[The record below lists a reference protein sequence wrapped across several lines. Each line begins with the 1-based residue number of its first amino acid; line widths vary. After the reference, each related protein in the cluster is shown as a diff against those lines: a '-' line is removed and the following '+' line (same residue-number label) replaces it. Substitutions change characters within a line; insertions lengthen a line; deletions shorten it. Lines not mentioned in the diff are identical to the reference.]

1 MSRRARPVPTAEK
14 RLFYESRY
22 PKVSLMAATQS
33 TAVVTEWTEMA
44 AVTQQDKTATAVNCR
59 AGLEEKHD
67 HRVTQAC
74 K

>member
-1 MSRRARPVPTAEK
+1 
-14 RLFYESRY
+14 
-22 PKVSLMAATQS
+22 MAATQS

-44 AVTQQDKTATAVNCR
+44 AVTQQDKTATADNCR